1 MVNVLFT
8 MKEVHFGYNEQPIAV
23 LQTEVYSQPETEFI
37 TANIIKKTWFLRQ
50 KMLSKSEIANSTV
63 SFWWDILTARGAAG
77 PAIDKLGSSMQGEQS
92 TNPLVVVNAMG
103 LTLLESHPEMQSQS
117 LHS

>member
-1 MVNVLFT
+1 
-8 MKEVHFGYNEQPIAV
+8 
-23 LQTEVYSQPETEFI
+23 
-37 TANIIKKTWFLRQ
+37 
-50 KMLSKSEIANSTV
+50 MLSKSEIENSTV

-117 LHS
+117 LHSQNPTFHIHLAHILCPPSPLN